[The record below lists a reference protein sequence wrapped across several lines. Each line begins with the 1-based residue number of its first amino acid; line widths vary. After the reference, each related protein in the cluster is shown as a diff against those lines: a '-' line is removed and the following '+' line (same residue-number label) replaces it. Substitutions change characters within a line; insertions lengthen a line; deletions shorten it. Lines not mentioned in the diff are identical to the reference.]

1 MVYFLLKSKYIN
13 NYKKNKLIENDFEFF
28 NQEYLIKNIN
38 IDFKE
43 DLNIFLDLLINF
55 SIVGIKDNEFFSLET
70 YIENIKNEKNTDE
83 IIWKINT
90 ILKINE
96 IIFERKK
103 RIKDIL
109 EQLKYDY
116 YYDFKIWN
124 NYGKS
129 RLYIY
134 DEDIEYGY
142 IDLIGNN
149 HKIKDYNFLRSIIND
164 KRIKILASIYRKNK
178 I

>member
-1 MVYFLLKSKYIN
+1 MIYFLLKSKYIN

-103 RIKDIL
+103 
-109 EQLKYDY
+109 ELKTY
-116 YYDFKIWN
+116 
-124 NYGKS
+124 
-129 RLYIY
+129 
-134 DEDIEYGY
+134 
-142 IDLIGNN
+142 
-149 HKIKDYNFLRSIIND
+149 
-164 KRIKILASIYRKNK
+164 
-178 I
+178 